1 MIRFGKIRQYSREGK
16 ISMKCKS
23 LFIFFFLFLIAGA
36 SFADNDPQK
45 KQGMSPG
52 TNMGKKWRIAYL
64 ESGSYDNYYK
74 SLAAL
79 VQGLARLG
87 WTEPAELPQNF
98 APKDA
103 AGLWKWLSENIRSSY
118 IDFVSDAYWSQEFN
132 DAKRPG
138 LRREILAR
146 IREKKDIDLII
157 VMGTKAGQD
166 MAANEHSTPVLVCS
180 TTNAHAAKIVK
191 SVEYSGY
198 DHVHATIDAGIHE
211 LQVRTFHDIVGF
223 KRLGL
228 VYRDSEVGRG
238 TADIDSVE
246 KVARER
252 GFELIVCDLNTVIP
266 GSPENE
272 RKEEKAVKCYESIAP
287 HADAV
292 YITRYAGGV
301 TLESLPK
308 ILESMTRYKI
318 PTFSQAGSQE
328 VEHGVLFSISESR
341 LNKMGEFYA
350 QTIARIFN
358 GERPG
363 KISQIFTDPVK
374 LAINLETAYKIAYDP
389 NFKVLAI
396 VDEIYEKN
404 PKVK

>member
-1 MIRFGKIRQYSREGK
+1 MRH
-16 ISMKCKS
+16 KS
-23 LFIFFFLFLIAGA
+23 LFVFIFFILFTSV
-36 SFADNDPQK
+36 SFADTAVQE
-45 KQGMSPG
+45 KQNTSPG

-64 ESGSYDNYYK
+64 ETGSYENYGK

-79 VQGLARLG
+79 ARGLMRLG
-87 WTEPAELPQNF
+87 WIESAELPKQF
-98 APKDA
+98 AEKDA
-103 AGLWKWLSENIRSSY
+103 ASLWAWLSANIRSSY
-118 IDFVSDAYWSQEFN
+118 LDFVSDAYWTQEFN
-132 DAKRPG
+132 DARRPG
-138 LRREILAR
+138 IKKEILAR
-146 IREKKDIDLII
+146 IRGKKDIDLMI
-157 VMGTKAGQD
+157 VMGTKAGLD
-166 MAANEHSTPVLVCS
+166 MATNEHSTPVLVCS

-191 SVEYSGY
+191 TMEYSGY

-211 LQVRTFHDIVGF
+211 LHVRTFHDIVKF
-223 KRLGL
+223 QRLGL
-228 VYRDSEVGRG
+228 VYRDSEVGRS

-292 YITRYAGGV
+292 YITRYADGV
-301 TLESLPK
+301 TPRSLPN
-308 ILESMTRYKI
+308 ILEFMIKYKI
-318 PTFSQAGSQE
+318 PTFSQAGSEE
-328 VEHGVLFSISESR
+328 VRNGVLFSISESR

-363 KISQIFTDPVK
+363 ELSQIFRDPVK
-374 LAINLETAYKIAYDP
+374 LAINLEAAYKIAYDP
-389 NFKVLAI
+389 DFKVLAI
-396 VDEIYEKN
+396 VDEIHEKI
-404 PKVK
+404 PKAK